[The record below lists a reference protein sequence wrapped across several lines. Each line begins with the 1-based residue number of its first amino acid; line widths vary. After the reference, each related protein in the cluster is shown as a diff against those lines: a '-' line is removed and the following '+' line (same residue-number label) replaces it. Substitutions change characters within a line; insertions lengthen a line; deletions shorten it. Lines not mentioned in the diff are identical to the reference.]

1 MVLAPMSRTAGRAG
15 EPSNEQQEDRSR
27 ETTAA
32 GLSWGEFA
40 RARKPF
46 VERWPTVFHLR
57 LVRDHHQIAR
67 ELAPGARSVLDVGAT
82 ERLHEAGVRKA
93 WPGVD
98 YRSFDVDRTH
108 PHDYH
113 DFADVDRQ
121 FDLLTLLEVLEHVP
135 PATAVEIVRQCF
147 QLTRPGGHLLV
158 SVPNV
163 YRPGVQQE
171 WTHIAQFP
179 YMDLAGLLAWAGY
192 EVVDGARVF
201 YASQRGWLLH
211 AKLFAPLHR
220 FLSVDF
226 AHAIVMLVRR
236 PG

>member
-1 MVLAPMSRTAGRAG
+1 MVLAPMNRIAPRAG
-15 EPSNEQQEDRSR
+15 EPSMSLDRSS

-32 GLSWGEFA
+32 GLPWGEFA
-40 RARKPF
+40 RCRAPF
-46 VERWPTVFHLR
+46 VERWPSVFRLR

-67 ELAPGARSVLDVGAT
+67 ELVREARSVLDVGAT
-82 ERLHEAGVRKA
+82 ERLHEAGVRAA

-113 DFADVDRQ
+113 DFAEIDRQ
-121 FDLLTLLEVLEHVP
+121 FDLLTLLEVLEHVQP
-135 PATAVEIVRQCF
+135 PVAVEIVKQCF

-171 WTHIAQFP
+171 WTHVAQFP
-179 YMDLAGLLAWAGY
+179 YMDLAALLSWAGF
-192 EVVDGARVF
+192 EIVDGARVF
-201 YASQRGWLLH
+201 YAGTRGWLLH
-211 AKLFAPLHR
+211 AKLMAPLHR

-226 AHAIVMLVRR
+226 AHAIVMLCRR